1 MSHSVLFYEKLKSIY
16 DNQDKKKSWS
26 QEDYDKAL
34 NEINDAKLNPGKT
47 KTQNQYYLCRKYDLI
62 EVGNVKHIILKPKT
76 KTENIIYVVPY
87 ENYFEKIEESHKATG
102 HGGRDK
108 VEQNLKNKY
117 NIPRIAIQIFIN
129 LCTTCN
135 KKKSKPCKGVVIK
148 PILSADFN
156 SRGQIDLIDFQSTP
170 DGNFKWVMNY
180 QDHATKYLY
189 LRPLTSKRA
198 TEVAHELLK
207 IFLEQGAP
215 QILQSDNGREFTA
228 KIIEELAELWPEC
241 KIVHGR
247 PRHPQSQGSVERSN
261 QDVENM
267 LRAWVVDNKSTKWSI
282 GVYFVQWQK
291 NISHHRILGR
301 SPYRALFG
309 TEPKVGLSSTNLPAE
324 IIQKLSSEEDFEN
337 ILRDNSEHNF
347 DNIPSKKKKY
357 CDINNICSVCEKSG
371 SELQCTICKRN
382 IHSDNCSYSMNNIN
396 DTENICLLCNNEKQ
410 IKVNRIESYKRQ
422 TIAAKKM
429 AENSEKL
436 FKELK
441 VGDQIVLSVPKVDR
455 GPLDS
460 QNINGLVIDIRNGVY
475 QIGTEVGIIKNWCS
489 REELQLV
496 LNNGLEDNKI
506 QKDKFVSIREA
517 VANLSIF
524 NGQGFVKCQCQSGK
538 RQCQTNRCLCFKKNL
553 KCSSKCHQI
562 TTCDNK

>member
-1 MSHSVLFYEKLKSIY
+1 MSAKRIKLSGSEYRKKAIEKNKKNKDVIEQCQKLDGFFKKTSPLNVEIKNVNTQTIINVDESVDNCIVQSCDKTDSLLENVVENNCLNVLFYEKLKSIY
-16 DNQDKKKSWS
+16 DNQDKKKPWS

-47 KTQNQYYLCRKYDLI
+47 KTRNQYYLCRKYDLI

-156 SRGQIDLIDFQSTP
+156 SRGEIDLIDFQSTP
-170 DGNFKWVMNY
+170 DRNFKWVMIY

-228 KIIEELAELWPEC
+228 KIIEELAEL
-241 KIVHGR
+241 
-247 PRHPQSQGSVERSN
+247 
-261 QDVENM
+261 
-267 LRAWVVDNKSTKWSI
+267 
-282 GVYFVQWQK
+282 
-291 NISHHRILGR
+291 
-301 SPYRALFG
+301 
-309 TEPKVGLSSTNLPAE
+309 
-324 IIQKLSSEEDFEN
+324 
-337 ILRDNSEHNF
+337 
-347 DNIPSKKKKY
+347 
-357 CDINNICSVCEKSG
+357 
-371 SELQCTICKRN
+371 
-382 IHSDNCSYSMNNIN
+382 
-396 DTENICLLCNNEKQ
+396 
-410 IKVNRIESYKRQ
+410 
-422 TIAAKKM
+422 
-429 AENSEKL
+429 
-436 FKELK
+436 
-441 VGDQIVLSVPKVDR
+441 
-455 GPLDS
+455 
-460 QNINGLVIDIRNGVY
+460 
-475 QIGTEVGIIKNWCS
+475 
-489 REELQLV
+489 
-496 LNNGLEDNKI
+496 
-506 QKDKFVSIREA
+506 
-517 VANLSIF
+517 
-524 NGQGFVKCQCQSGK
+524 
-538 RQCQTNRCLCFKKNL
+538 
-553 KCSSKCHQI
+553 
-562 TTCDNK
+562 

>member
-1 MSHSVLFYEKLKSIY
+1 MSHSELFYEKLKSIY
-16 DNQDKKKSWS
+16 DNQDKKKPWS

-34 NEINDAKLNPGKT
+34 NEINDAKLNRGKT

-62 EVGNVKHIILKPKT
+62 EVGNIKHIILKPKT

-108 VEQNLKNKY
+108 VEQYLKNKY
-117 NIPRIAIQIFIN
+117 NIPRIAVQIFIN

-135 KKKSKPCKGVVIK
+135 KKKSKPYKGVVVR

-198 TEVAHELLK
+198 IEVAHELLK

-215 QILQSDNGREFTA
+215 QLLQSDNGREFTA

-282 GVYFVQWQK
+282 GVNFVQWQK
-291 NISHHRILGR
+291 NISYHRILGR
-301 SPYRALFG
+301 SPYRTLFG

-337 ILRDNSEHNF
+337 ILQDNSEHNI
-347 DNIPSKKKKY
+347 DNIPSKKKK
-357 CDINNICSVCEKSG
+357 I
-371 SELQCTICKRN
+371 L
-382 IHSDNCSYSMNNIN
+382 
-396 DTENICLLCNNEKQ
+396 
-410 IKVNRIESYKRQ
+410 
-422 TIAAKKM
+422 
-429 AENSEKL
+429 
-436 FKELK
+436 
-441 VGDQIVLSVPKVDR
+441 
-455 GPLDS
+455 
-460 QNINGLVIDIRNGVY
+460 
-475 QIGTEVGIIKNWCS
+475 
-489 REELQLV
+489 
-496 LNNGLEDNKI
+496 
-506 QKDKFVSIREA
+506 
-517 VANLSIF
+517 
-524 NGQGFVKCQCQSGK
+524 
-538 RQCQTNRCLCFKKNL
+538 
-553 KCSSKCHQI
+553 
-562 TTCDNK
+562 

>member
-1 MSHSVLFYEKLKSIY
+1 MRNLM
-16 DNQDKKKSWS
+16 QD
-26 QEDYDKAL
+26 Y
-34 NEINDAKLNPGKT
+34 
-47 KTQNQYYLCRKYDLI
+47 
-62 EVGNVKHIILKPKT
+62 
-76 KTENIIYVVPY
+76 
-87 ENYFEKIEESHKATG
+87 
-102 HGGRDK
+102 
-108 VEQNLKNKY
+108 
-117 NIPRIAIQIFIN
+117 
-129 LCTTCN
+129 
-135 KKKSKPCKGVVIK
+135 
-148 PILSADFN
+148 
-156 SRGQIDLIDFQSTP
+156 
-170 DGNFKWVMNY
+170 
-180 QDHATKYLY
+180 ATKYLY
-189 LRPLTSKRA
+189 LRPFTSKRA

-241 KIVHGR
+241 KIVYGR

-261 QDVENM
+261 QDVENI

-282 GVYFVQWQK
+282 VVYFVQWQK

-309 TEPKVGLSSTNLPAE
+309 TEPKVGHSSTNLPAE

-337 ILRDNSEHNF
+337 ILQDNTEHNV

-357 CDINNICSVCEKSG
+357 CNINNICSVCEKSG

-382 IHSDNCSYSMNNIN
+382 IHSDNYSYSINNSN
-396 DTENICLLCNNEKQ
+396 DIENNCLLCNNEKQ
-410 IKVNRIESYKRQ
+410 IKVNRIEFYKRQ
-422 TIAAKKM
+422 TIAAQKM

-460 QNINGLVIDIRNGVY
+460 QNINGLVIDKIYTINGVY
-475 QIGTEVGIIKNWCS
+475 EISTDDVGIIKNWCS
-489 REELQLV
+489 KEELQLV
-496 LNNGLEDNKI
+496 SNNGLEDSKI

-517 VANLSIF
+517 VVNL
-524 NGQGFVKCQCQSGK
+524 
-538 RQCQTNRCLCFKKNL
+538 
-553 KCSSKCHQI
+553 
-562 TTCDNK
+562 